1 MILYSKETA
10 AVIVRDST
18 RSISFK
24 KIFINILNTCCVHV
38 CVFYVRVSHIFVS
51 ENNSVK
57 RNVHITKWYIYNN
70 NIPNYSLFVFFFLDR
85 RIQRFL
91 VVVVTSDQGRPQ
103 KCSPD
108 RARYILYI
116 FMVFYT
122 VIILF
127 IQCITYCKLRKKID
141 GII

>member
-51 ENNSVK
+51 KNNSVK

-70 NIPNYSLFVFFFLDR
+70 NIPNYSLFVFFFFGPTYSAVSRCR
-85 RIQRFL
+85 RYFGSRAPAEMF
-91 VVVVTSDQGRPQ
+91 TGQG
-103 KCSPD
+103 KV
-108 RARYILYI
+108 YIIHIYGILYCNN
-116 FMVFYT
+116 
-122 VIILF
+122 F
-127 IQCITYCKLRKKID
+127 IYSVYNLLQT
-141 GII
+141 